1 MFEYFPSNYP
11 WSLAVAASTAMGGE
25 LSEIDDACRPI
36 AHLADGTSNKAATE
50 AWYQSW
56 LSVGQRLERLGEEA
70 QERGRELTAG
80 SRYFRAS
87 NYFLMAER
95 NMPWADLR
103 RFSTYEKAL
112 KLFQKG
118 YALSRHRT
126 ERVTVPFEGK
136 ELAGYL
142 RMPEGDGPH
151 PAVVF
156 FNGFDSIK
164 EMHYLLYAED
174 AARRG
179 IAVLFI
185 DQEGTGEAMRLQK
198 ICKRVESEIA
208 AGLFVDLLEKT
219 PGIDADKIGVAGI
232 SNGGYD
238 APRAAAFEKRFKCAA
253 CLGAFYN
260 ADDYMGR
267 FDGGGEAKVTVGLSD
282 LDDHMMTVMGEAT
295 PEKAFRAFA
304 KRDLNGVLDKVD
316 VPLLVLHGEND
327 RQVPLWHAER
337 TVAEAVNSPR
347 ADLKVFTL
355 SEGGA
360 EHCGIDNAGMQSEYL
375 FDWMA
380 EILKAGA
387 PRA

>member
-11 WSLAVAASTAMGGE
+11 WSLTVAASIGMGGE
-25 LSEIDDACRPI
+25 MSEIADACRPI
-36 AHLADGTSNKAATE
+36 AHLAEGASNAVATE
-50 AWYQSW
+50 GWYQSW
-56 LSVGQRLERLGEEA
+56 ASVAQRLERLGDESL
-70 QERGRELTAG
+70 ERGWKLTAG

-87 NYFLMAER
+87 NYYLMAER
-95 NMPWADLR
+95 NMSWADLR
-103 RFSTYEKAL
+103 RFSTYKKAIA
-112 KLFQKG
+112 LFQK
-118 YALSRHRT
+118 AFELSGHHTR
-126 ERVTVPFEGK
+126 RVTIPYEGK

-142 RMPEGDGPH
+142 RMPEGEGPH
-151 PAVVF
+151 PAVIF

-164 EMHYLLYAED
+164 EMHYLLYADD
-174 AARRG
+174 AAKRG
-179 IAVLFI
+179 LAVLFI

-198 ICKRVESEIA
+198 IHKRVDSEKA
-208 AGLFVDLLEKT
+208 AGMFVDLLEKT
-219 PGIDADKIGVAGI
+219 PGIDADRIGVAGI

-267 FDGGGEAKVTVGLSD
+267 FAGEGDTRVTVGLSD
-282 LDDHMMTVMGEAT
+282 LDDHMMTVTGKST
-295 PEKAFRAFA
+295 PEQAFRAFA
-304 KRDLNGVLDKVD
+304 ERDLNGVLDKLT
-316 VPLLVLHGEND
+316 VPLLVVHGEND
-327 RQVPLWHAER
+327 RQVPMWHAER

-347 ADLKVFTL
+347 VDFKVFSL

-380 EILKAGA
+380 EMLGTN
-387 PRA
+387 